1 MSITRKIL
9 IALIVIIL
17 VLGLIGFALSRGDT
31 ADLSVD
37 DVAGVEPTLEEADA
51 ETIPTVAIAEPVG
64 WDEGE
69 LPVAAG
75 GLAVSRFAEGLD
87 HPRVIHT
94 LPNGDVLVT
103 LTRAPQSD
111 ARPAIRRMKSSCCAM
126 GMATVS
132 RKPIS

>member
-64 WDEGE
+64 WDEGLRNPMRE
-69 LPVAAG
+69 ALPLG
-75 GLAVSRFAEGLD
+75 SL
-87 HPRVIHT
+87 
-94 LPNGDVLVT
+94 
-103 LTRAPQSD
+103 
-111 ARPAIRRMKSSCCAM
+111 
-126 GMATVS
+126 
-132 RKPIS
+132 ISY